1 MSQAMLELLFKAL
14 GETLTMVLVSGAIG
28 LALGIPLGVVLF
40 ISKPGQIKEHAL
52 LNKALGTVVNI
63 GRSIPFI
70 ILIVSIIPLTRL
82 LVGTS
87 IGTMAAV
94 VPLAIGATP
103 FIARLVE
110 GALMEIPSG
119 LVEAARAMGASPL
132 QIIVKVMLPEA
143 LPGIINGITITLVTL
158 VGYSAMAG
166 AVGGG
171 GLGDVGIRYGYQRFD
186 GTVMLV
192 VVAIL
197 VLLVQI
203 IQSVGERLVRTTDHK

>member
-203 IQSVGERLVRTTDHK
+203 IQSV

>member
-1 MSQAMLELLFKAL
+1 MSQAMIELLFKAL
-14 GETLTMVLVSGAIG
+14 GETLMMVLASGVIG
-28 LALGIPLGVVLF
+28 FALGIPLGVILF
-40 ISKPGQIKEHAL
+40 ITKPGQIKANSP
-52 LNKALGTVVNI
+52 LNKVLGAVINI

-87 IGTMAAV
+87 IGTAAAV

-103 FIARLVE
+103 FIARLIE
-110 GALMEIPSG
+110 GALMEVPAG
-119 LVEAARAMGASPL
+119 LIEAARAMGATPI
-132 QIIVKVMLPEA
+132 QIITKVMLPEA
-143 LPGIINGITITLVTL
+143 LPGIINSITITLVTL
-158 VGYSAMAG
+158 VSYSAMAG

-192 VVAIL
+192 VIAIL
-197 VLLVQI
+197 VVLVQL
-203 IQSVGERLVRTTDHK
+203 IQSVGERWVKATDHK

>member
-158 VGYSAMAG
+158 VGYSAMVG

-171 GLGDVGIRYGYQRFD
+171 GLGDV
-186 GTVMLV
+186 
-192 VVAIL
+192 
-197 VLLVQI
+197 
-203 IQSVGERLVRTTDHK
+203 

>member
-1 MSQAMLELLFKAL
+1 MSQAMLELLLKAL

>member
-1 MSQAMLELLFKAL
+1 MPQAMLELLFKAL

-197 VLLVQI
+197 VLLVQV
-203 IQSVGERLVRTTDHK
+203 IQSVGERLVRATDHK